1 MTLMDRRSVLIALP
15 CLAACGFEPVYGPGG
30 SAEALRGR
38 ITFDPPRDSEGFAL
52 VRALEDRLGRPD
64 TPEYLFTADIRVSE
78 DELGI
83 TPADE
88 ITRYNV
94 LGQVTFRVVDATG
107 DQVTGGTVDSFTAY
121 SGTGTPVS
129 TRVAREDARDR
140 LMVILA
146 DKIVARLL
154 STSADWRA

>member
-1 MTLMDRRSVLIALP
+1 MLFNRRTLFLALSA
-15 CLAACGFEPVYGPGG
+15 LAACGFEPVYGPGG
-30 SAEALRGR
+30 SAEALRGQ

-64 TPEYLFTADIRVSE
+64 APEYLFSAEIRVSE

-94 LGQVTFRVVDATG
+94 LGQVTFRVVDASG
-107 DQVTGGTVDSFTAY
+107 NQVTGGSVDSFTAY

-154 STSADWRA
+154 STSGDWRG